1 MNILIG
7 AATGLPKDRVEGI
20 RLAAMIHDL
29 GKITI
34 PAEILSKPTR
44 LTEIELTLI

>member
-1 MNILIG
+1 MARLG
-7 AATGLPKDRVEGI
+7 VDLAGEMGLSPNQIEGL

-34 PAEILSKPTR
+34 PAEILTAH
-44 LTEIELTLI
+44 